1 MDHVQVIPKRK
12 HSRIRWKYE
21 KELWLLA
28 IPPVVWGLIFCYGP
42 MYGLIIAFTKY
53 RPGMAIGSGEWIGFK
68 YIIQFFKNPDF
79 PMILRNTL
87 AISGLNILFGFP
99 APIVLALLLNEVKA
113 GPFKKVMQTAY
124 YLPHFISWVVT
135 ASLFFTLLSSEGIIN
150 KLLQALGLQETGI
163 NYLGE
168 GSYFWWIITA
178 ANVWK
183 SVGWSSIL
191 YLSAIA
197 GVDETLYQA
206 GAVDGLGRF
215 GMVIHITIPGILST
229 IALMFILR
237 IGDVLNAGFEQQLL
251 LGTEQTRSY
260 YEVIDTFAY
269 RYGIGSSRYSYGTA
283 VSLVKSVCSL
293 ILVLIANGIVKKAT
307 DMSLL

>member
-1 MDHVQVIPKRK
+1 MRQNSQRK
-12 HSRIRWKYE
+12 FRWRYE
-21 KELWLLA
+21 RELWLLA
-28 IPPVVWGLIFCYGP
+28 IPPVVWALVFCYAP
-42 MYGLIIAFTKY
+42 MYGLVIAFTNY
-53 RPGMAIGSGEWIGFK
+53 RPGMPLGGGEWIGLK
-68 YIIQFFKNPDF
+68 YINQFFSNPDF
-79 PMILRNTL
+79 LMILRNTL
-87 AISGLNILFGFP
+87 AISFLNILVGFP
-99 APIVLALLLNEVKA
+99 APIILALLLNELKA
-113 GPFKKVMQTAY
+113 GPLKKILQTSY

-135 ASLFFTLLSSEGIIN
+135 ASLFFTLLSSEGILN
-150 KLLQALGLQETGI
+150 SLLEALGMEQEGI
-163 NYLGE
+163 NFLGKGE
-168 GSYFWWIITA
+168 YFWGIITA

-183 SVGWSSIL
+183 SMGWSSIL

-215 GMVIHITIPGILST
+215 GMVIHITLPGIMNT
-229 IALMFILR
+229 VALMFILR

-269 RYGIGSSRYSYGTA
+269 RYGIQLGRYSFGTA

-293 ILVLIANGIVKKAT
+293 ALVLIANRVVKKIS
-307 DMSLL
+307 DLSLI